1 MPVGG
6 FEPQTDVRLAII
18 PADGAFFTAPV
29 IDNIGMLGV
38 PDGANFQLELLSI
51 GVIAVTIPT
60 DTSNPITLTIN
71 WCDDSA
77 ADAVAALN
85 AAATSFNMLTITA
98 LVYNQI
104 CRGSW
109 ILDPGDSVNGVVTAT
124 TPDADAAGVAFIVEY
139 RVLKH
144 S

>member
-6 FEPQTDVRLAII
+6 FEPQTDVHLAVI
-18 PADGAFFTAPV
+18 PADGAFFTSPV
-29 IDNIGMLGV
+29 IDNIGLLGV
-38 PDGANFQLELLSI
+38 PDGANFQLELVSV

-60 DTSNPITLTIN
+60 DTTNAVTITIN

-77 ADAVAALN
+77 ADVVDALN
-85 AAATSFNMLTITA
+85 AAATDFNMLTITA
-98 LVYNQI
+98 KIYNEI